1 MGAGGNSGG
10 GGTGPQELG
19 KTTRDKRSEKEKQK
33 DANVELGLGKDRM
46 SNYSQNEGGTRDEGN
61 NNKSA
66 EQPKVKSQTNAV
78 KPDLVPDGPTD
89 VEMTEDELAL
99 ERKKRG
105 RKRTVLTSITGDT
118 SRPQLS
124 NKTLLG

>member
-1 MGAGGNSGG
+1 MGAGGNSGSG
-10 GGTGPQELG
+10 DTADFGNTTPTKKDKK
-19 KTTRDKRSEKEKQK
+19 KTAS
-33 DANVELGLGKDRM
+33 VEVGLGSGRM
-46 SNYSQNEGGTRDEGN
+46 SNYSQDEGGTRDEGN

-89 VEMTEDELAL
+89 VEMTDDELAL

>member
-10 GGTGPQELG
+10 GDTADFGN
-19 KTTRDKRSEKEKQK
+19 TTPTKKQK
-33 DANVELGLGKDRM
+33 KKTASVEVGLGSDRM
-46 SNYSQNEGGTRDEGN
+46 SNYSQNEGGTRDEGS

-66 EQPKVKSQTNAV
+66 EQPKVESQMNAV

-89 VEMTEDELAL
+89 VEMTDDELAL
-99 ERKKRG
+99 ERKKKG
-105 RKRTVLTSITGDT
+105 RRRTVLTSITGDT